1 MREVGTVEAEE
12 LVSAEGLTVID
23 FYAIWCAPCRM
34 LKPRLEALSE
44 DYGDIQFFAMDV
56 EKNEAYARRFGIRS
70 IPTLLFFKGGQVVHT
85 VTGMPSEKSLSEQLE
100 RHR

>member
-12 LVSAEGLTVID
+12 LVQGEGLTVLD
-23 FYAIWCAPCRM
+23 LHAIWCAPCRM

-44 DYGDIQFFAMDV
+44 DFGDIKFLSMDV
-56 EKNEAYARRFGIRS
+56 DKNEAFARRFGVRS

-85 VTGMPSEKSLSEQLE
+85 MVGVPSEKSLSEQLE
-100 RHR
+100 KHR